1 MLYFISQQRRTALS
15 WTKMVKNSAVF
26 IQSTLMVQVPLMCS
40 VTKQQ
45 TVEGGQ
51 CSRRD
56 RMAPLISTAAGP
68 TTRMGLVTKMAS
80 FGWDWTR

>member
-1 MLYFISQQRRTALS
+1 MFFCQQLGKTVLS
-15 WTKMVKNSAVF
+15 CTNPVKEPVVF

-45 TVEGGQ
+45 PVAGGQ

-56 RMAPLISTAAGP
+56 WMAPLISTAAGP
-68 TTRMGLVTKMAS
+68 TTRMASVT
-80 FGWDWTR
+80 